1 MNFRHRFFSVTSFGL
16 GGAFVLAL
24 VAALVLWLAIS
35 GRHREQ
41 RVVAQVMA
49 AQGETLIRAM
59 EAGGRVGLRGP
70 GAGFRLRT
78 LLDEMIQ
85 QEDLRF
91 LAVVRPNGLLEAF
104 SESTD
109 GVGLDRAALAALPAQ
124 DDPAWVVVQRESGP
138 LFVVFRVYRPLR
150 RPQFN
155 EHSFAQ
161 VPFMPLDRKV
171 PPPQPKKRPAKRPA
185 QQVKPMLVAVGL
197 DAAPYLRA
205 ARKDVMTVAVTCALG
220 LALVAMAGLSFF
232 WRRKVAALE
241 GRKVRAERLAALG
254 TLAAGVAH
262 EIRNPLSSIKGF
274 ATYFGEKFAPGSP
287 DRELAQVMV
296 GEAERLN
303 RVVSELLELTRP
315 FELRLEP
322 RNPSELLRHAL
333 MLVEGDCRAGGIDVE
348 AETGSEDLVPLD
360 ADRMRQALLNVLLNA
375 IQAMP
380 AGGTLGASVVRVRD
394 RLEFHVRDTGPG
406 IRAEDAA
413 RIFDPYFTTRG
424 KGTGLGL
431 PLVQKIIEAHGGR
444 VRVVSEPGVG
454 TEIILEIPVTGDGR

>member
-1 MNFRHRFFSVTSFGL
+1 MTTFRRFVAAGFGL
-16 GGAFVLAL
+16 GWIFVLAL
-24 VAALVLWLAIS
+24 VAALIVWLAVS

-59 EAGGRVGLRGP
+59 EAGGRVGMRGP
-70 GAGFRLRT
+70 GVQGFRLRT
-78 LLDEMIQ
+78 LLDEMVQ

-104 SESTD
+104 SESAA
-109 GVGLDRAALAALPAQ
+109 GVGLDEEVLADLPVQ
-124 DDPAWVVVQRESGP
+124 DDPAWAVIPGESGP
-138 LFVVFRVYRPLR
+138 LFVVFRAYRPLR
-150 RPQFN
+150 RPAFT
-155 EHSFAQ
+155 ERSFAQ
-161 VPFMPLDRKV
+161 VPFMPLDRKI
-171 PPPQPKKRPAKRPA
+171 PPPQPKKRPVKRPV
-185 QQVKPMLVAVGL
+185 QQAKPMLVAVGL
-197 DAAPYLRA
+197 DAAPYVRA
-205 ARKDVMTVAVTCALG
+205 ARKDVMTVVGTCILG
-220 LALVAMAGLSFF
+220 LGLVGTAGISFF

-241 GRKVRAERLAALG
+241 ERMVKSERLAALG

-315 FELRLEP
+315 SELRLESG
-322 RNPSELLRHAL
+322 NPSALLRHAL
-333 MLVEGDCRAGGIDVE
+333 MLVEGDCRAVGITVE
-348 AETGSEDLVPLD
+348 TPAGVEESVPLD
-360 ADRMRQALLNVLLNA
+360 ADRMQQALLNVLLNA
-375 IQAMP
+375 IQSMP
-380 AGGTLGASVVRVRD
+380 KGGILTASVIRVRD
-394 RLEFHVRDTGPG
+394 RLEFRIRDTGVG
-406 IRAEDAA
+406 IRVEDAA

-431 PLVQKIIEAHGGR
+431 PLVQKIVEAHGGQI
-444 VRVVSEPGVG
+444 RVVSEPGQG
-454 TEIILEIPVTGDGR
+454 TEVILEIPVAGEGR

>member
-1 MNFRHRFFSVTSFGL
+1 MKNFRHRFFSVSSFGL
-16 GGAFVLAL
+16 GGIFVLAV

-59 EAGGRVGLRGP
+59 EAGGRVGMRGP
-70 GAGFRLRT
+70 GVQGFRLRT
-78 LLDEMIQ
+78 LLDEMVQ

-91 LAVVRPNGLLEAF
+91 LAVVRPSGVLEAF
-104 SESTD
+104 SESAD
-109 GVGLDRAALAALPAQ
+109 GAGLDQDALAALPVA
-124 DDPAWVVVQRESGP
+124 DDPSWAVIRRESGP
-138 LFVVFRVYRPLR
+138 LFVVFRAYRPLR
-150 RPQFN
+150 RPPFT

-171 PPPQPKKRPAKRPA
+171 PPRTPKKQPARQA
-185 QQVKPMLVAVGL
+185 EPMLVAVGL
-197 DAAPYLRA
+197 DATPYVQA
-205 ARKDVMTVAVTCALG
+205 ARKDVLTVLGTCVLG
-220 LALVAMAGLSFF
+220 LALVFMAGISFF
-232 WRRKVAALE
+232 WRRKAAAME
-241 GRKVRAERLAALG
+241 GRMVKAERLAALG

-315 FELRLEP
+315 SELRLKPED
-322 RNPSELLRHAL
+322 PSALLRHAL
-333 MLVEGDCRAGGIDVE
+333 MLVEGDCRAAGVSVE
-348 AETGSEDLVPLD
+348 SSLECEDLIPLD

-380 AGGTLGASVVRVRD
+380 DGGILGASVVRARE

-406 IRAEDAA
+406 IRPEDAA

-454 TEIILEIPVTGDGR
+454 TEIILEIPITGDGR